1 MQQENLPLNELSWVE
16 KNGFSQWALALIWIV
31 AAFFLFQVVAA
42 VVAVFLITVY
52 EGLPPSESAMDIMMQ
67 RLDLVFIGNT
77 AGQVLFLGLATILI
91 AKLHT
96 RGNNRMSFLRMNTGK
111 HNTLFIGLAAVLFVS
126 VQPAIWY
133 LGYLNSLLPVPDIF
147 SQMQQSQ
154 YEMIESFL
162 RSDGAMMI
170 ALLHIGVVP
179 AVCEE
184 VLFRGYVLRAFEKS
198 WSIWPAIIISGFLFG
213 LYHVQLANLLPLAA
227 LGILLALV
235 TWLSN
240 SIWPAVAA
248 HFVNNGGAVV
258 LATFFPDVVF
268 ADISPE
274 SAPPVW
280 MLLLSIV
287 LTVFLIRL
295 LFQQAGKFKAE

>member
-1 MQQENLPLNELSWVE
+1 MQQEHIPVNELSWVE
-16 KNGFSQWALALIWIV
+16 RNGFSQWALALLWLV
-31 AAFFLFQVVAA
+31 AAFFLFQIVAG
-42 VVAVFLITVY
+42 VVAVLLITVY
-52 EGLPPSESAMDIMMQ
+52 EGLPPSDSAMDIMMQ

-77 AGQVLFLGLATILI
+77 AGQVLFLGLATLLI
-91 AKLHT
+91 VNLHT
-96 RGNNRMSFLRMNTGK
+96 RKSNGMSFLRVNTGK
-111 HNTLFIGLAAVLFVS
+111 HNALFIGIAAVLFIA

-154 YEMIESFL
+154 YEMIENFL
-162 RSDGAMMI
+162 RSDGAMII

-184 VLFRGYVLRAFEKS
+184 ILFRGYVMRAFEKS
-198 WSIWPAIIISGFLFG
+198 WSIWPAIIVSGFLFG

-287 LTVFLIRL
+287 LVVFLIRI
-295 LFQQAGKFKAE
+295 LFQQAGKLETV